1 MKWENKT
8 ENYNKTIF
16 EEIVNSGNIL
26 LIEKITKAK
35 RIMPDQN
42 LNVFY
47 QLRKWIQNRWSKKIL
62 KKEDFLKKKEEFS
75 RFNYLLNLGKEMSK
89 NSIGGLVQPDGE
101 LPYLVFGI
109 PIISKD
115 KIPDDFGIKTNTK
128 DLIKII
134 RKRIIMHEYGH
145 LFEFLKSVIVTG
157 KELDSIEKEN
167 ISKVKSI
174 ED

>member
-26 LIEKITKAK
+26 LIEKITKAQ

-62 KKEDFLKKKEEFS
+62 KKEDYLKKKEEFS

-89 NSIGGLVQPDGE
+89 KLYWGFSTARWRTSIFSFWNSN
-101 LPYLVFGI
+101 Y
-109 PIISKD
+109 
-115 KIPDDFGIKTNTK
+115 IKRQN
-128 DLIKII
+128 
-134 RKRIIMHEYGH
+134 
-145 LFEFLKSVIVTG
+145 S
-157 KELDSIEKEN
+157 
-167 ISKVKSI
+167 
-174 ED
+174 